1 MFEFD
6 RLILSN
12 FAIYSSLELDLSP
25 AEAGPLGPRD
35 SVLIRGHNEHGKTTM
50 FRGLLWTLFGK
61 EALDTAE
68 KLSAWEAMRLAG
80 LEGQQEHMGQLIFRT
95 DATKYRITRR
105 AVTTP
110 DSRVSETTRV
120 HRFNPA
126 DSEDPWKE
134 DPAVERTLSELYF
147 PPSLAPY
154 LFLNADK
161 VSSIVGDSGSAA
173 RQSDEVTHAINEM
186 LGITAVNMAILR
198 VKRQR
203 KEIEAVLQSK
213 LGSNNERN
221 KLISA
226 VERLEGE
233 VKKQEGIAD
242 EAGQRIAALNDQ
254 LDEREF
260 ELRGLEDADTGT
272 AVYARFND
280 AKFQMNTR
288 SAAYRDAMKELRGDF
303 SSEALYVP
311 FFTSQLQQVN
321 SRLSALQVEGVIPQ
335 TELPLLTK
343 LLNPVIN
350 PEALCI
356 CRETDIHPG
365 TSARAT
371 LEQLVEASRQ
381 FEKGADRLDKIRGDL
396 LELLK
401 AHTTGDKDASS
412 RFGSR
417 ISGIKAAKLELEAA
431 QSELEDAKQARD
443 QYEAAASAER
453 IRMVRGEVADL
464 REQSSKAKMQQNVAL
479 AKLEG
484 GSDSLGI
491 SHGDGLRRE
500 LHSARRK
507 LSAYYATVKDSQHL
521 AKAVKAAE
529 RVVDV
534 LEETVRSIQVD
545 QVAAV
550 SAQMNH
556 LFLTITNN
564 GADLLLDERGVL
576 QVTSKVGVREVPSRT
591 GSFEL
596 YAESAQGVAKPL
608 AVLNGASR
616 QALTVSF
623 MVALLETSGAPIPL
637 VTDSIFHPLSGN
649 VKFRL
654 AKHLLAPKVQ
664 KITFFTHDDV
674 QTPQVRDLLAQRAA
688 HTYTISNSAK
698 PQDLANPPH
707 RAPDSV
713 AMVCTCGP
721 GEFCDTC
728 QLAALDGP
736 SATDGLER
744 NPSPTRVL

>member
-6 RLILSN
+6 KLILSN

-50 FRGLLWTLFGK
+50 FRGLLWTVFGK
-61 EALDTAE
+61 DALDKAE
-68 KLSAWEAMRLAG
+68 KLSAWDAMRLAG
-80 LEGQQEHMGQLIFRT
+80 LEGQQEHMGQLIFRS

-105 AVTTP
+105 ALTTP
-110 DSRVSETTRV
+110 DSRVSETVRV
-120 HRFNPA
+120 HRFNPT
-126 DSEDPWKE
+126 DSEEPWKE
-134 DPAVERTLSELYF
+134 DPAVERTLAELYF

-173 RQSDEVTHAINEM
+173 RQSDEVTHAIDDM
-186 LGITAVNMAILR
+186 LGITAVNTAIQR

-203 KEIEAVLQSK
+203 KEIEVVLQAK
-213 LGSNNERN
+213 LGSSDERN
-221 KLISA
+221 KLTSA
-226 VERLEGE
+226 VDRLEGD
-233 VKKQEGIAD
+233 VKKQQGVAD
-242 EAGQRIAALNDQ
+242 EAGQRIATLNDQ
-254 LDEREF
+254 LEEREF
-260 ELRGLEDADTGT
+260 ELRVLEDADTGT
-272 AVYARFND
+272 AVYARFNE
-280 AKFQMNTR
+280 AKFQRNTR
-288 SAAYRDAMKELRGDF
+288 YAAYRDAMKELRTDF
-303 SSEALYVP
+303 SSASLFVP

-321 SRLSALQVEGVIPQ
+321 SRLAALQVEGVIPQ
-335 TELPLLTK
+335 AELPLLNK

-350 PEALCI
+350 PDALCI
-356 CRETDIHPG
+356 CRETEIHPG

-371 LEQLVEASRQ
+371 LEQLVAASRQ
-381 FEKGADRLDKIRGDL
+381 FEEGADRLDKIRGDL
-396 LELLK
+396 LELIK
-401 AHTTGDKDASS
+401 GYTTGDKDWAS
-412 RFGSR
+412 RFGAR
-417 ISGIKAAKLELEAA
+417 ISGIKTAKLELDAA
-431 QSELEDAKQARD
+431 QSELGDAEQARD

-453 IRMVRGEVADL
+453 IRMIRGEVADL
-464 REQSSKAKMQQNVAL
+464 REQISKAKMQQNVAS
-479 AKLEG
+479 AKLDG
-484 GSDSLGI
+484 GSDSLGT
-491 SHGDGLRRE
+491 SHGDGLKSE
-500 LHSARRK
+500 LLSARRK
-507 LSAYYATVKDSQHL
+507 LSAYYDTVKDSQHL
-521 AKAVKAAE
+521 AMAVKAAE

-534 LEETVRSIQVD
+534 LEETVRSIQRD

-550 SAQMNH
+550 SARMNH

-564 GADLLLDERGVL
+564 GADLLLDERGGL
-576 QVTSKVGVREVPSRT
+576 QVTSKVGIREVPSRT

-596 YAESAQGVAKPL
+596 YAESGQGGAKPL

-623 MVALLETSGAPIPL
+623 MVALLENSDAPIPL

-674 QTPQVRDLLAQRAA
+674 QNSQIRDLLAQHAA
-688 HTYTISNSAK
+688 RTYTISNSAK
-698 PQDLANPPH
+698 PRDLANTPDPAPH
-707 RAPDSV
+707 SV
-713 AMVCTCGP
+713 AMVCACGP

-736 SATDGLER
+736 SATDGLKR